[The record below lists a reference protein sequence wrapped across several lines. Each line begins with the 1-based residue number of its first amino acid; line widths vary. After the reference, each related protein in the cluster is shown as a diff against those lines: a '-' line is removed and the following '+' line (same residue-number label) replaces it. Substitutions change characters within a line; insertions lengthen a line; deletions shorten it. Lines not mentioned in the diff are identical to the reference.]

1 MPKSPLDE
9 NTKARSREF
18 RRESTE
24 AERKLWRHLRD
35 SGLGEKIR
43 RQHPVG
49 PFFLD
54 FYCHEARLAV
64 EVDGGGHIERAGYDA
79 ERTRALAAEG
89 IRVVRFWN
97 SEVMENIEGVLEEI
111 QKNSGNRKLPRK
123 VEE

>member
-1 MPKSPLDE
+1 MPKPPLDE
-9 NTKARSREF
+9 KTKVRSREL

-35 SGLGEKIR
+35 SGLGAKFR
-43 RQHPVG
+43 RQHPAG

-54 FYCHEARLAV
+54 FYCHEARLAL
-64 EVDGGGHIERAGYDA
+64 EVDGGGHAARAGYDA
-79 ERTRALAAEG
+79 DRTEALAAEG

-111 QKNSGNRKLPRK
+111 RKALGK
-123 VEE
+123 QE